1 MFFAFFAGSKSTLII
16 YLYIQI
22 NGPST
27 LVVRQNVPCT
37 IERLKSYLRWDV
49 GINFPTFRRAF

>member
-1 MFFAFFAGSKSTLII
+1 MFFAFFAGSKSIFII

-27 LVVRQNVPCT
+27 L
-37 IERLKSYLRWDV
+37 I
-49 GINFPTFRRAF
+49 RRVFAGKEVALGD